1 MRVSELFS
9 SARTGAYSLF
19 TWIALILLAG
29 LLASQ
34 AVSLWLNRGERTTV
48 VSQARGFNLAVRIAD
63 SVRILEAAE
72 PAKRSSII
80 STLQSDDFEVTP
92 IAEDQISSHS
102 PRGQIPLAIAQRL
115 GSEREIRSTGMGGGM
130 GNGMGA
136 GMGGGL
142 GPGAGGMHGAG
153 RMQNAN
159 LTRGFD
165 VRLNDGQWIRFV
177 AFSETAAPSLPNTF
191 YFQLALSL
199 LIVVTVVLFAVRQAT
214 RPLQT
219 LALAADKLGHN
230 LDAAPLDETGPTEM
244 RRAAQAFNHMQVRIK
259 RLIDERARALAAVS
273 HDLRTPLTRLRLR
286 AELVDDESLRDQ
298 MAADLDS
305 MAAMIDATLDY
316 LRGLQDNEPFRPID
330 INALLQ
336 SFAEDA
342 QVIGRQV
349 AVQGNAAA
357 PYSGRLSA
365 LRRALQNLID
375 NAIKY
380 GRNATIR
387 IEDDDATL
395 RLIVEDSG
403 PGIDPSELGRVAE
416 PYYRPDVARRSD
428 TGGSGLGLSIV
439 RDIALMHGGDLQLAN
454 RPEGGLAATLR
465 LPRKAS
471 GSSPETSPG

>member
-72 PAKRSSII
+72 PAKRSSIV
-80 STLQSDDFEVTP
+80 STLQSDDFEVTR

-199 LIVVTVVLFAVRQAT
+199 LIVVAVVLFAVRQAT

-219 LALAADKLGHN
+219 LALAADKLGQN

-428 TGGSGLGLSIV
+428 TRGSGLGLSIV
-439 RDIALMHGGDLQLAN
+439 RDIALMHGGELRLAN
-454 RPEGGLAATLR
+454 RREGGLAATLC
-465 LPRKAS
+465 LPRVAA
-471 GSSPETSPG
+471 TSIQG

>member
-80 STLQSDDFEVTP
+80 STLQSDDFEVTR

-159 LTRGFD
+159 VTRGFD
-165 VRLNDGQWIRFV
+165 VRLNDGQWIRFL
-177 AFSETAAPSLPNTF
+177 AFS
-191 YFQLALSL
+191 
-199 LIVVTVVLFAVRQAT
+199 
-214 RPLQT
+214 
-219 LALAADKLGHN
+219 
-230 LDAAPLDETGPTEM
+230 
-244 RRAAQAFNHMQVRIK
+244 
-259 RLIDERARALAAVS
+259 
-273 HDLRTPLTRLRLR
+273 
-286 AELVDDESLRDQ
+286 
-298 MAADLDS
+298 
-305 MAAMIDATLDY
+305 
-316 LRGLQDNEPFRPID
+316 
-330 INALLQ
+330 
-336 SFAEDA
+336 
-342 QVIGRQV
+342 
-349 AVQGNAAA
+349 
-357 PYSGRLSA
+357 
-365 LRRALQNLID
+365 
-375 NAIKY
+375 
-380 GRNATIR
+380 
-387 IEDDDATL
+387 
-395 RLIVEDSG
+395 
-403 PGIDPSELGRVAE
+403 
-416 PYYRPDVARRSD
+416 
-428 TGGSGLGLSIV
+428 
-439 RDIALMHGGDLQLAN
+439 
-454 RPEGGLAATLR
+454 
-465 LPRKAS
+465 
-471 GSSPETSPG
+471 

>member
-1 MRVSELFS
+1 MRLSNLFS
-9 SARTGAYSLF
+9 DARTGAYSLF
-19 TWIALILLAG
+19 AWIALILLAG

-34 AVSLWLNRGERTTV
+34 GVSLWLNWGERTTV

-92 IAEDQISSHS
+92 IGEDQISSHS

-115 GSEREIRSTGMGGGM
+115 GSEREIRSTGMGNGM
-130 GNGMGA
+130 GSIMGA

-153 RMQNAN
+153 RMQNTN
-159 LTRGFD
+159 VTRGFD

-177 AFSETAAPSLPNTF
+177 AFSETAAPSLPNAL

-199 LIVVTVVLFAVRQAT
+199 VIVIAVVLFAVRQAT

-219 LALAADKLGHN
+219 LAIAADKLGQN
-230 LDAAPLDETGPTEM
+230 LDTAPLDESGPTEM

-316 LRGLQDNEPFRPID
+316 LRGLQENEPFRPID

-336 SFAEDA
+336 SLAEDA

-349 AVQGNAAA
+349 AVEGNAAA
-357 PYSGRLSA
+357 PYYGRLSA

-387 IEDDDATL
+387 IEDDGTAL

-439 RDIALMHGGDLQLAN
+439 RDIALMHGGELRLAN
-454 RPEGGLAATLR
+454 RPEGGLVATLR
-465 LPRKAS
+465 LPRSIS
-471 GSSPETSPG
+471 GGIAQKFQA

>member
-34 AVSLWLNRGERTTV
+34 AVSLWLNWGERTTV

-72 PAKRSSII
+72 PAKRSSIV
-80 STLQSDDFEVTP
+80 STLQSDDFEVAP

-153 RMQNAN
+153 RMQNTN
-159 LTRGFD
+159 VTRGFD

-199 LIVVTVVLFAVRQAT
+199 LIVVAVVLFAVRQAT

-219 LALAADKLGHN
+219 LALAADKLGQN
-230 LDAAPLDETGPTEM
+230 LDAVPLDETGPAEM

-330 INALLQ
+330 ITALLQ
-336 SFAEDA
+336 SLAEDA
-342 QVIGRQV
+342 RVIGRQV
-349 AVQGNAAA
+349 AVEGNAAA

-387 IEDDDATL
+387 VEDDDATL

-439 RDIALMHGGDLQLAN
+439 RDIALMHGGELQLAN

-465 LPRKAS
+465 LPRKAP